1 MSKVRLAVA
10 SLGIAMLFLAVPALQ
25 AQTATAPLP
34 SQIFTAKKVFI
45 SNASADFDSTLWSG
59 GPIRPYNEFYAAIR
73 NWGKY
78 ELVSTPGEADMVL
91 DIRLEGTPFP
101 YAQFRLVLLDP
112 KTHIALWTLS
122 ESFVGTGLK
131 NNREKKFDD
140 TLDKLVG
147 DLKALVAQPGAATN

>member
-1 MSKVRLAVA
+1 MNLCLLPAEPIWFSIFALPIPAQRVQ
-10 SLGIAMLFLAVPALQ
+10 GIG
-25 AQTATAPLP
+25 
-34 SQIFTAKKVFI
+34 S
-45 SNASADFDSTLWSG
+45 
-59 GPIRPYNEFYAAIR
+59 
-73 NWGKY
+73 
-78 ELVSTPGEADMVL
+78 
-91 DIRLEGTPFP
+91 TPFP